1 MIFALLQQKGGGGKT
16 TLATHLAGAL
26 ASPESSV
33 LVIDADPQGSALDW
47 SQKRSMLGL
56 PRRFGVVG
64 LARETLHQ
72 EVPQIARHTHHVIID
87 GPPRVTALAR
97 SAILAADLVL
107 IPVQPS
113 PYDIWASNEIV
124 SLITEAKLFKPTL
137 KAAFVINRRIVGTVI
152 GRDVRAALA
161 EYPVRALNAAVSQR
175 VLFPESAACGQ
186 LVDEIDRK
194 SAAAREIVALAADVR
209 MLMS

>member
-16 TLATHLAGAL
+16 TLATHLAGEL
-26 ASPESSV
+26 ASPQSSV

-47 SQKRSMLGL
+47 SQRRSLLGL

-72 EVPQIARHTHHVIID
+72 EVPQIARHAHHVIID
-87 GPPRVTALAR
+87 GPPRVTSLAR

-113 PYDIWASNEIV
+113 PYDVWASNEIV
-124 SLITEAKLFKPTL
+124 SLITEAKLFKPSL

-152 GRDVRAALA
+152 GRDVRSALA
-161 EYPVRALNAAVSQR
+161 EYPLRVIGATVCQR
-175 VLFPESAACGQ
+175 ILFPESAATGQ
-186 LVDEIDRK
+186 LVNEIDAK
-194 SAAAREIVALAADVR
+194 SAAAHEIAGFATDVR
-209 MLMS
+209 ALIP

>member
-16 TLATHLAGAL
+16 TLATHLAGEL
-26 ASPESSV
+26 ASPQSSV

-47 SQKRSMLGL
+47 SQRRALLGL

-64 LARETLHQ
+64 LARETLHL

-87 GPPRVTALAR
+87 GPPRVTSLAR

-113 PYDIWASNEIV
+113 PYDVWASNEIV
-124 SLITEAKLFKPTL
+124 SLITEAKLFKPSL

-152 GRDVRAALA
+152 GRDVRSALA
-161 EYPVRALNAAVSQR
+161 EYPLCVLGSAVSQR
-175 VLFPESAACGQ
+175 ILFPESAATGQ
-186 LVDEIDRK
+186 LVNEIDGK
-194 SAAAREIVALAADVR
+194 SAAAREIAGFATDVR
-209 MLMS
+209 ALMS